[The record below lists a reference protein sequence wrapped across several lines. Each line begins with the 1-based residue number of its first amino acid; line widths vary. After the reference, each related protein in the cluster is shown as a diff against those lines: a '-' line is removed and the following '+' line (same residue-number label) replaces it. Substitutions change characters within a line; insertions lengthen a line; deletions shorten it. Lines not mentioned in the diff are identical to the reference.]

1 MAVLLGAV
9 AYDQKVVTIWDGFRA
24 WLRGDGGIDFDYVL
38 YSNYERQVSDLVDGR
53 IDVAWNSPLAWVR
66 ARRLAAARGVPL
78 IPLTMRDTDCD
89 LRSVVVV
96 RADSAAV
103 ALADLAGRVVATG
116 AIDSPQATL
125 LPLSLLRSA
134 GLVPGTDVRVRR
146 FDIGVGLHG
155 DHIGGEREAARAL
168 FAADPAD
175 RVDAACMIDSNLLLF
190 AREGILPAG
199 AVRVLAQTPPYDH
212 CTMTAG
218 PSASAEEA
226 GPFAGA
232 DNADLLAGTAD
243 ASGADGG
250 GDGGDEA
257 SGASVAEVAA
267 IAGNSD
273 MSRFADLLLGMDY
286 ADASLRP
293 LLDLEGLKEWRP
305 PRLSGYEQL
314 ERAVDEAGFYDAD
327 GAITADGYRP

>member
-1 MAVLLGAV
+1 MTGVLLGAV
-9 AYDQKVVTIWDGFRA
+9 AYDPKVVTIWDGFRS
-24 WLRGDGGIDFDYVL
+24 WLRDSAGLDFDYVL

-66 ARRLAAARGVPL
+66 ARRLAAARGVALAPV
-78 IPLTMRDTDCD
+78 TMRDTDCD

-96 RADSAAV
+96 RADSPAV
-103 ALADLAGRVVATG
+103 GLADLAGRVVATG
-116 AIDSPQATL
+116 AVDSPQATL

-134 GLVPGTDVRVRR
+134 GLTPGTDVRVRR

-155 DHIGGEREAARAL
+155 DHIGGERAAARAL

-175 RVDAACMIDSNLLLF
+175 QVDAACMIDSNLLLF
-190 AREGILPAG
+190 GREGVLPAG

-218 PSASAEEA
+218 PSASAANA
-226 GPFAGA
+226 GPWAAA
-232 DNADLLAGTAD
+232 DD
-243 ASGADGG
+243 AR
-250 GDGGDEA
+250 A
-257 SGASVAEVAA
+257 S
-267 IAGNSD
+267 SD
-273 MSRFADLLLGMDY
+273 TDISDTSDISRFGELLLGMDY
-286 ADASLRP
+286 ADPSLRP

-314 ERAVDEAGFYDAD
+314 ERAVDQAGFYDAD